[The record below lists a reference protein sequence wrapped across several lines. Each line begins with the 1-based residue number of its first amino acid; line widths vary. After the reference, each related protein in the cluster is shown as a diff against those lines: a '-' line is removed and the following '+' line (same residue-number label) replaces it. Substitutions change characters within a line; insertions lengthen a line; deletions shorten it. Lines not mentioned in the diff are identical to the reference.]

1 MKKLVISVACVLA
14 VASGGLF
21 VYPASAQTVTEEYYV
36 VQDVKT
42 KKCTIVQK
50 KPTTTT
56 EFTILGDGAIFKT
69 RTEAEA
75 GMKTYKVCT
84 TN

>member
-1 MKKLVISVACVLA
+1 MRIAFLA
-14 VASGGLF
+14 RDETAFRALGS
-21 VYPASAQTVTEEYYV
+21 
-36 VQDVKT
+36 QDVKT

-69 RTEAEA
+69 RYRSRSGHEDLQ
-75 GMKTYKVCT
+75 GLHYKLT
-84 TN
+84 GKFEYY